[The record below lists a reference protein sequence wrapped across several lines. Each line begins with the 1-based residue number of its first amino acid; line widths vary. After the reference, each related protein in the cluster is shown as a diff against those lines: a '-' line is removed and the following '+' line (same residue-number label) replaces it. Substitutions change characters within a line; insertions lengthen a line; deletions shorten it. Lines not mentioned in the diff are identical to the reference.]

1 MPSQGE
7 GGRPVSVKRVAL
19 LALVQVGRGSKLAGV
34 TIAVT
39 VGTELELD
47 FIECVFSLR
56 NVTLRALQARVSALQ
71 RIGGCH
77 VFLNPKLRGFE
88 AFDGMAR
95 CALSAVRSLC
105 ELSSVRIRLVA
116 IYAFIEGDSFLEIT
130 PSVALDALY
139 LRVLSEQRIFRL

>member
-47 FIECVFSLR
+47 LVESVFSFR
-56 NVTLRALQARVSALQ
+56 SVTLRALQTRVSALQ
-71 RIGGCH
+71 RIGGCR
-77 VFLNPKLRGFE
+77 VFLDPKLRGFE
-88 AFDGMAR
+88 SFDGMTR
-95 CALSAVRSLC
+95 RALPAVRSLC
-105 ELSSVRIRLVA
+105 E
-116 IYAFIEGDSFLEIT
+116 
-130 PSVALDALY
+130 
-139 LRVLSEQRIFRL
+139 